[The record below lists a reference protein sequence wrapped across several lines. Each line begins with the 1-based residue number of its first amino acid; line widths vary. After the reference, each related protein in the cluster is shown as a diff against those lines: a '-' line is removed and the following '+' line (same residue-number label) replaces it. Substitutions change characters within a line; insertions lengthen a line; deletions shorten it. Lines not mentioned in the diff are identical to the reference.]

1 MFWPGI
7 TKDIENKVKDC
18 VICQQNSSSQ
28 TKEIMHPHDTPKGPW
43 MKLGV
48 DLFEHNKK
56 QYLLVVDY
64 FSNFPIIRK
73 FHSLSTG
80 SIISE
85 LKGIFSENSIPETL
99 ISDGGPQFRS
109 EFKEFAQE
117 WGFEHLQSSP
127 HHHQSNGEAERF
139 VRTIKDTLTKAY
151 QSGQDPDMALLCYRS
166 TPLNSKLPSPAEL
179 INSRWYKTL
188 LPTRTMLKPKERE
201 REELLKLK
209 QNQEHYYNRSAQELP
224 ELRTN
229 MKVYVQLLPQS
240 RDWKPATILECLEH
254 NKYSVQLDY
263 NGKEYIR
270 NRIYIRP
277 RLQELRR
284 SQRTISRPNR
294 YEDYKTNFI

>member
-1 MFWPGI
+1 
-7 TKDIENKVKDC
+7 
-18 VICQQNSSSQ
+18 
-28 TKEIMHPHDTPKGPW
+28 
-43 MKLGV
+43 
-48 DLFEHNKK
+48 
-56 QYLLVVDY
+56 
-64 FSNFPIIRK
+64 
-73 FHSLSTG
+73 
-80 SIISE
+80 
-85 LKGIFSENSIPETL
+85 
-99 ISDGGPQFRS
+99 
-109 EFKEFAQE
+109 
-117 WGFEHLQSSP
+117 
-127 HHHQSNGEAERF
+127 
-139 VRTIKDTLTKAY
+139 
-151 QSGQDPDMALLCYRS
+151 MALLCYRS

-179 INSRWYKTL
+179 INSCRYKTL

-209 QNQEHYYNRSAQELP
+209 QNQEHYNRSAQELP

-240 RDWKPATILECLEH
+240 KDWKPATILKCLEH
-254 NKYSVQLDY
+254 NKYSIQLDY